1 MVTAI
6 RYLWGDPRKGTS
18 DEMSSAF
25 MMLLLDELP
34 EGWTLEL
41 ANPDE
46 WDDADVDAES
56 EMAD

>member
-1 MVTAI
+1 
-6 RYLWGDPRKGTS
+6 
-18 DEMSSAF
+18 MSSAF

-41 ANPDE
+41 ADPDA